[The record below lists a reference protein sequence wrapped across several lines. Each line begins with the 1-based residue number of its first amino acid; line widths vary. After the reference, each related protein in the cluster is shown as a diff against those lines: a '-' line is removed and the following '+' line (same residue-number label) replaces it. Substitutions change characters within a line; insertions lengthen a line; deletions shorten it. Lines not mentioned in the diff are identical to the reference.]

1 MTIKWTLQWLFVSII
16 LSLVNLQKVIANE
29 AISYIPALECYDP
42 YGKPQVN
49 QINFNLK
56 QINENWK
63 IIQSPISYTK
73 LAFVTIY

>member
-16 LSLVNLQKVIANE
+16 FSLVYLQKVNANE

-49 QINFNLK
+49 NQF
-56 QINENWK
+56 QHC
-63 IIQSPISYTK
+63 PIHFTG
-73 LAFVTIY
+73 